1 MRIIQIS
8 DTHISHL
15 GGSTAD
21 NARRV
26 VAYVNALQ
34 PDFVVH
40 TGDVTI
46 LDPDE
51 DRDRSAAKEILA
63 AIAAPAYVLP
73 GNHDVGEPGDE
84 PFGDRPVTSARVAAF
99 RAHFGEDRF
108 VADVGEW
115 AVVGV
120 DSELFDS
127 GLPEEA
133 EQWDWIEELPAR
145 LGGRPVL
152 FFTHKPVWALT
163 PALQDTRL
171 SVGPGALPRLEA
183 VLARLNVRAF
193 GSGHL
198 HHYRLTWR
206 DDVPVVSAPSTAFVH
221 RGAVSEDVVGHGLV
235 QLGVVEYEL
244 DGDVAMPY
252 FRAPQGLVEPE
263 FLDVEEARTA
273 LDAMGVT
280 LPA

>member
-1 MRIIQIS
+1 MKIIQIS

-21 NARRV
+21 NARMV
-26 VAYVNALQ
+26 VDFVNALE

-51 DRDRSAAKEILA
+51 DRDRAAAKEILA
-63 AIAAPAYVLP
+63 GIEAPSAVLP

-84 PFGDRPVTSARVAAF
+84 PFGDRPVTSARVAAY
-99 RAHFGEDRF
+99 RAHFGDDRL
-108 VADVGEW
+108 VAEVGDW

-120 DSELFDS
+120 NSELFDS
-127 GLPEEA
+127 GLPEED
-133 EQWDWIEELPAR
+133 EQWAWMDELPAR
-145 LGGRPVL
+145 LGSRPVV

-163 PALQDTRL
+163 PEQQNTHL
-171 SVGPGALPRLEA
+171 SIGPASLPRLEEM
-183 VLARLNVRAF
+183 LGRLNVRAF

-221 RGAVSEDVVGHGLV
+221 RGAIGDEVVGHGLV
-235 QLGVVEYEL
+235 QLGIVEYVLE
-244 DGDVAMPY
+244 DGSALPY
-252 FRAPQGLVEPE
+252 FRAPLGLVEPQ
-263 FLDVEEARTA
+263 FLEVDEARAA
-273 LDAMGVT
+273 LDAMGVV
-280 LPA
+280 LPV